1 MQTALQA
8 TMEKNE
14 YIAPLRHA
22 APQGRQTF
30 ELAELITDFCSWY
43 KTCLGENH
51 RQVQTTISGNIPQHV
66 LGNKR
71 FMKHLLFEVGRC
83 SLLASGSG
91 DIAVNIEARQ
101 QTSRR
106 HSLRVA
112 ISVAG
117 ATLDSAAQKELFQ
130 AGPALEHGDSCR
142 LRIANL
148 YYPQMIAQSFGGD
161 IHIEPSTGS
170 GVRYLLGINI
180 FTRPS

>member
-22 APQGRQTF
+22 APQGKQTF
-30 ELAELITDFCSWY
+30 DLAELITDFCSWY
-43 KTCLGENH
+43 KTCPGGNH
-51 RQVQTTISGNIPQHV
+51 RQVQTTISGDIPRHV

-71 FMKHLLFEVGRC
+71 FMKHLLFEVGKC
-83 SLLASGSG
+83 SLFTPGSG
-91 DIAVNIEARQ
+91 DITVNIEARQ

-161 IHIEPSTGS
+161 IHIDYATGL
-170 GVRYLLGINI
+170 GLRYVVGINI
-180 FTRPS
+180 FTRSS